1 MLREPTPIVLTINGE
16 SREISVRSI
25 ETLAYTLRERL
36 ELTGTT
42 TMCNDGSC
50 GSCTILIDGKP
61 VLSCLTLAMEVE
73 GKDILTI
80 EGLAAPDGTLHP
92 LQAAFKQAH
101 GLQCGFCTPGMI
113 LSALD
118 LLQTN
123 PKPTDPEIRTWL
135 KGNICR
141 CTGYQNIVKAIEL
154 AADEMSGA

>member
-1 MLREPTPIVLTINGE
+1 MPTVTMRVNGKPTSADIPENTLLVDYIREHLR
-16 SREISVRSI
+16 
-25 ETLAYTLRERL
+25 
-36 ELTGTT
+36 LTGTHVGCDT
-42 TMCNDGSC
+42 SQC
-50 GSCTILIDGKP
+50 GACVVHINGKSAKSCTR
-61 VLSCLTLAMEVE
+61 LASQCE
-73 GKDILTI
+73 GSDILTI
-80 EGLAAPDGTLHP
+80 EGLAKPDGTLHP

-154 AADEMSGA
+154 AADEMGGV